1 MDPYGTAVPFL
12 EGAIQTLGH
21 GGLLCVTFTDMAV
34 LCARKPHVCFY
45 KYGSAPLGKSYCHE
59 MALRTVLQTINSVA
73 NRQGRAIEPLMSL
86 TVDFYIRLFIRV
98 KDSLAT
104 CQKSITRLST
114 VHQCTTCEAFYM

>member
-1 MDPYGTAVPFL
+1 
-12 EGAIQTLGH
+12 
-21 GGLLCVTFTDMAV
+21 
-34 LCARKPHVCFY
+34 
-45 KYGSAPLGKSYCHE
+45 

-114 VHQCTTCEAFYM
+114 VHQCTTCEAFYMQPLGFGYTEEQSGAAGKRAAKR